1 MTLNR
6 LAKTLLACML
16 VTVGGFAAAGGT
28 QAINASATVNKVC
41 KFTTGAAIAMT
52 FANIDPSLSADA
64 VKTATVPFKC
74 TKGTTDTTITVTSGG
89 SSLVNGT
96 DSMAYTTT
104 VSAPPTGA
112 GFASA
117 ATEVTVTG
125 TIAATAYQDA
135 PALTYTDTI
144 TLTINN

>member
-6 LAKTLLACML
+6 IAKTFLASIL
-16 VTVGGFAAAGGT
+16 VTAAGFAAAGGT

-74 TKGTTDTTITVTSGG
+74 TKGTADTTITVTGGG
-89 SSLVNGT
+89 SSLVNGGN
-96 DSMAYTTT
+96 SMAYTTT

-125 TIAATAYQDA
+125 TITAAAYQDA

>member
-6 LAKTLLACML
+6 TAKTFLASIL
-16 VTVGGFAAAGGT
+16 VTAAGFAAAGGT
-28 QAINASATVNKVC
+28 QTINASATVNKVC

-64 VKTATVPFKC
+64 MKTATVPFKC
-74 TKGTTDTTITVTSGG
+74 TKGTTDTTITVTTGG
-89 SSLVNGT
+89 SSLVNGAN
-96 DSMAYTTT
+96 SMAYTTS

-125 TIAATAYQDA
+125 TITAAAYQDA

>member
-6 LAKTLLACML
+6 AAKALLASIL
-16 VTVGGFAAAGGT
+16 VTAAGFAAAGGT
-28 QAINASATVNKVC
+28 QDINASATVNKVC

-52 FANIDPSLSADA
+52 FPNIDPSLTADV
-64 VKTATVPFKC
+64 VKTATVPFQC

-112 GFASA
+112 GFAAA

-125 TIAATAYQDA
+125 TIVAAAYQNA
-135 PALTYTDTI
+135 PALTYLDTI